1 VSDRPL
7 THERQRCF
15 ECGISYPPDAPECE
29 IDRTRLWPE
38 TIHRV
43 WRVEGVIAGRPG
55 GATCAAY
62 HLHTG
67 ERVAIDVVRPV
78 HPAGEGRQGGDAEG
92 VAALSSPAGR
102 DDDGA
107 VRLLQAEA
115 QALHAL
121 DQPNLLR
128 LFETGIDEHGLAYLV
143 TELGTA
149 RPLGDL
155 MEEWQ
160 RTGHLP
166 LSSRAASQIGRQ
178 LLAALVAAH
187 RAGLAHQGLR
197 THHVFLLHED
207 EILAGR
213 TRPGAVRLRGLRALS
228 LGQTI
233 RASTRAD
240 LRAVAAL
247 LYELL
252 VGEAPSGSTLAL
264 RDRTIPTGIEPAL
277 WEVVARGLA
286 EGGRDIYSSADEMLR
301 ALAVAVPPIAT
312 EVSSTAMATLGRTD
326 PGAAQSSTDEVP
338 VAPPA
343 SEPPDAAA
351 GLGRLS
357 LPSRMSGPMAS
368 LPAPPQPFSD
378 EPAPP
383 SSISGE
389 LQAVSFRDLI
399 ASDSG
404 PRRVETLAQ
413 SRRRISAA
421 SLKIPALPPPSDFL
435 VAPAAHSS
443 HPALSAPSTSGE
455 HALLEPTAD
464 LSALPIADYASQ
476 SSGRLVVST
485 PHAPAMSRQ
494 PVEAAAQSA
503 PQEPVAVPEAIDP
516 LAATGQV
523 ASPAVP
529 SPRSSRPPAAP
540 ARAPEPEPS
549 RPPGSASIPPSI
561 SISIAP
567 EPAPTST
574 TGSALSRS
582 LSNSLAPRERTPSPA
597 TSAEIEAQHSRQF
610 AWAIGIAAVVALI
623 ALWLLLH

>member
-1 VSDRPL
+1 MSERPF

-29 IDRTRLWPE
+29 VDHARLWPE
-38 TIHRV
+38 TIHQV
-43 WRVEGVIAGRPG
+43 WRIEGVICGRPG

-67 ERVAIDVVRPV
+67 ERVAIDVVRPA
-78 HPAGEGRQGGDAEG
+78 HLAAEGRPESE
-92 VAALSSPAGR
+92 VAGLPVMAPAR
-102 DDDGA
+102 REDDGA

-115 QALHAL
+115 QALHTL

-155 MEEWQ
+155 IEEWQ
-160 RTGHLP
+160 RAGHMPLP
-166 LSSRAASQIGRQ
+166 NRAASQIGRQ
-178 LLAALVAAH
+178 LLSALVAAH

-197 THHVFLLHED
+197 SQHVFLLHEE

-213 TRPGAVRLRGLRALS
+213 ARPGAVRLRGLRVLT

-252 VGEAPSGSTLAL
+252 VGEAPGGPGAPL
-264 RDRTIPTGIEPAL
+264 RERTIPTGIEPAL
-277 WEVVARGLA
+277 WEVIVRGLV
-286 EGGRDIYSSADEMLR
+286 EGGRDAYASADEMLR

-312 EVSSTAMATLGRTD
+312 EVSSAALATLGRTD
-326 PGAAQSSTDEVP
+326 PGAAQSSTDEIP

-343 SEPPDAAA
+343 SEPPDAHSALA
-351 GLGRLS
+351 RVS
-357 LPSRMSGPMAS
+357 LPSRMSGPMGS
-368 LPAPPQPFSD
+368 LPAPPEPFSE
-378 EPAPP
+378 EPPP
-383 SSISGE
+383 RSSISGE

-485 PHAPAMSRQ
+485 PHVPAVNPKPDVVAAP
-494 PVEAAAQSA
+494 SA
-503 PQEPVAVPEAIDP
+503 PLTLAAVPEAIDP

-523 ASPAVP
+523 AAPLP
-529 SPRSSRPPAAP
+529 SNPRISRPPAIAASSPGPVLPAAASVAPSPPLVTSAPESADAAHGAP
-540 ARAPEPEPS
+540 AVSRALGA
-549 RPPGSASIPPSI
+549 R
-561 SISIAP
+561 
-567 EPAPTST
+567 
-574 TGSALSRS
+574 LSS
-582 LSNSLAPRERTPSPA
+582 SERGASPA
-597 TSAEIEAQHSRQF
+597 TSAEIEARHSRQF
-610 AWAIGIAAVVALI
+610 AWAIAVATVVALI

>member
-1 VSDRPL
+1 
-7 THERQRCF
+7 
-15 ECGISYPPDAPECE
+15 
-29 IDRTRLWPE
+29 
-38 TIHRV
+38 
-43 WRVEGVIAGRPG
+43 
-55 GATCAAY
+55 
-62 HLHTG
+62 
-67 ERVAIDVVRPV
+67 
-78 HPAGEGRQGGDAEG
+78 
-92 VAALSSPAGR
+92 
-102 DDDGA
+102 
-107 VRLLQAEA
+107 
-115 QALHAL
+115 
-121 DQPNLLR
+121 
-128 LFETGIDEHGLAYLV
+128 
-143 TELGTA
+143 
-149 RPLGDL
+149 
-155 MEEWQ
+155 M
-160 RTGHLP
+160 
-166 LSSRAASQIGRQ
+166 
-178 LLAALVAAH
+178 
-187 RAGLAHQGLR
+187 
-197 THHVFLLHED
+197 
-207 EILAGR
+207 
-213 TRPGAVRLRGLRALS
+213 
-228 LGQTI
+228 
-233 RASTRAD
+233 
-240 LRAVAAL
+240 
-247 LYELL
+247 
-252 VGEAPSGSTLAL
+252 AL

-286 EGGRDIYSSADEMLR
+286 EGGRDIYASADEMLR

-326 PGAAQSSTDEVP
+326 PGAAQSSTDEIP

-343 SEPPDAAA
+343 SEPPEAAA

-378 EPAPP
+378 DPPPP

-399 ASDSG
+399 ASESG

-435 VAPAAHSS
+435 VVPAAHSS

-485 PHAPAMSRQ
+485 PHAPALSRQ
-494 PVEAAAQSA
+494 PAEAAPPSA
-503 PQEPVAVPEAIDP
+503 PPEPVAVPEAIDP

-549 RPPGSASIPPSI
+549 RPPGSVSIPPSI
-561 SISIAP
+561 AIAP

-574 TGSALSRS
+574 TGSTLSRS
-582 LSNSLAPRERTPSPA
+582 LSKSLAPAERTPSPA
-597 TSAEIEAQHSRQF
+597 TSAEVEAQHSRQF

>member
-1 VSDRPL
+1 M
-7 THERQRCF
+7 
-15 ECGISYPPDAPECE
+15 PPAS
-29 IDRTRLWPE
+29 
-38 TIHRV
+38 
-43 WRVEGVIAGRPG
+43 A
-55 GATCAAY
+55 
-62 HLHTG
+62 
-67 ERVAIDVVRPV
+67 
-78 HPAGEGRQGGDAEG
+78 
-92 VAALSSPAGR
+92 R

-155 MEEWQ
+155 IEEWQ
-160 RTGHLP
+160 RTGQLP
-166 LSSRAASQIGRQ
+166 LSGRAASQIGRQ

-197 THHVFLLHED
+197 AHHVFLLHED

-213 TRPGAVRLRGLRALS
+213 ARAAAVRLRGLRALS

-247 LYELL
+247 LYELV
-252 VGEAPSGSTLAL
+252 VGEPPSGAPTAL
-264 RDRTIPTGIEPAL
+264 RERTIPTGIEPAL
-277 WEVVARGLA
+277 WEFIVRGLS
-286 EGGRDIYSSADEMLR
+286 EGGRDAFATADDMLR

-312 EVSSTAMATLGRTD
+312 EVSATALASLSRTD
-326 PGAAQSSTDEVP
+326 PGASHSSTDEMP

-343 SEPPDAAA
+343 SDPALEAQAA
-351 GLGRLS
+351 LS
-357 LPSRMSGPMAS
+357 RVPLPSRMSGPMAS
-368 LPAPPQPFSD
+368 LPAPPEPFSE
-378 EPAPP
+378 EPPP
-383 SSISGE
+383 RSSISGE
-389 LQAVSFRDLI
+389 LQAVSFRDLFE
-399 ASDSG
+399 SESG

-435 VAPAAHSS
+435 VVPAGHSS
-443 HPALSAPSTSGE
+443 HPALGAPSTSGE

-464 LSALPIADYASQ
+464 LGALPIADYASQ
-476 SSGRLVVST
+476 SSGRLVVSM
-485 PHAPAMSRQ
+485 PHPPAEQ
-494 PVEAAAQSA
+494 PRKPAGPLAVSA
-503 PQEPVAVPEAIDP
+503 AVPEPIDP

-523 ASPAVP
+523 ASSLPASTRASEVEAVP
-529 SPRSSRPPAAP
+529 SRS
-540 ARAPEPEPS
+540 
-549 RPPGSASIPPSI
+549 
-561 SISIAP
+561 P
-567 EPAPTST
+567 EPASRQSPASGANSPPASVTPLLAPASSPVGAGG
-574 TGSALSRS
+574 TGSALSRTGGARTS
-582 LSNSLAPRERTPSPA
+582 AVEPPSPAASERAMLPA

-610 AWAIGIAAVVALI
+610 AWAIGIAALVVLI